1 MNESKLKILKE
12 AFVLFLRKNF
22 KEVTMQELV
31 ERTGL
36 SKGAFYHYFKSKEQ
50 LFEEAIDI
58 FLVKIPAS
66 IPISLDE
73 SSLYNYY
80 HDYLGN
86 ASRTYAVIGQSMK
99 DAQVDIYSFLS
110 LNIGAMKRL
119 SGFREQSKKKDA
131 AALKKWAGVIR
142 SAREKGEIS
151 TTMTDEQIACFFK
164 FTMEG
169 MGLKSMVE
177 EISSTESDKELLSMW
192 DNFYEQIK
200 V

>member
-1 MNESKLKILKE
+1 M
-12 AFVLFLRKNF
+12 LFLQKNF

-31 ERTGL
+31 EKTGL

-50 LFEEAIDI
+50 LFEEVIDL
-58 FLVKIPAS
+58 FLVKIPVS
-66 IPISLDE
+66 IPVSLDE

-80 HDYLGN
+80 HDYLKN

-99 DAQVDIYSFLS
+99 DARVDIYSFLS
-110 LNIGAMKRL
+110 LNIDAMKRL
-119 SGFREQSKKKDA
+119 PRFREQSKQKDA
-131 AALKKWAGVIR
+131 AALKEWAGVIR

-151 TTMTDEQIACFFK
+151 TVMTDEQIACFFK

-169 MGLKSMVE
+169 MGLKSKLE
-177 EISSTESDKELLSMW
+177 GISSAESDQKLLSMW

-200 V
+200 A